1 MKVFKIAL
9 TGGPCAGKSTMYH
22 RIQKELKENNYKV
35 LLVDETARQLIL
47 KGIIPNNDDYEALK
61 RFQNIVYYYQKT
73 QERCAYDALYYNQD
87 EEICIIL
94 CDRGL
99 LDNKAY
105 LNDYKDFDEI
115 VRKNNDKEI
124 EVLDSYDLILYLTSL
139 AISKP
144 NLYGKDKERY
154 ESKEYAAIL
163 DSKTKK
169 AWIGHHNLKT
179 IDTED
184 EIDTEFRNIMNII
197 YDLLHKNEYKENEI
211 EYDIESV
218 DTSVYNDNNSR
229 RIYIKEY
236 GLIDRENGNI
246 YKIYTRTYKDNI
258 SILLSINDSN
268 TKQISQEDYEK
279 IKEKSNTLYKLEYE
293 ELSFI
298 EFNQIYKLRISNEGI
313 KLYIKETDKQLIPE
327 NIEIKKESKK
337 KELQKQ

>member
-47 KGIIPNNDDYEALK
+47 RGIIPNDDDYESLK
-61 RFQNIVYYYQKT
+61 RFQNIVYYYQKM

-105 LNDYKDFDEI
+105 LNDYKDFDDI
-115 VRKNNDKEI
+115 LRNNNDNEI

-163 DSKTKK
+163 NNKTITS
-169 AWIGHHNLKT
+169 WIGHHNLKT
-179 IDTED
+179 IDTKEN
-184 EIDTEFRNIMNII
+184 EDTEFKQIMLII
-197 YDLLHKNEYKENEI
+197 YDLINKNEYKEKEI
-211 EYDIESV
+211 EYEIETI
-218 DTSVYNDNNSR
+218 DTSIYNDNNSR
-229 RIYIKEY
+229 RIYIEEN
-236 GLIDRENGNI
+236 GLIDIENGNI
-246 YKIYTRTYKDNI
+246 YKVYIRSYKDNI
-258 SILLSINDSN
+258 SVLLSINNSN
-268 TKQISQEDYEK
+268 TRKISKEEYEI
-279 IKEKSNTLYKLEYE
+279 IKEKSNILYRIEYE
-293 ELSFI
+293 EISFV
-298 EFNQIYKLRISNEGI
+298 EFNQIYRLKISNNGI
-313 KLYIKETDKQLIPE
+313 KLYIKEKDEQLIPE
-327 NIEIKKESKK
+327 NIEIKKKAKK
-337 KELQKQ
+337 KKLQKQ